1 MWSRFMRSAH
11 VFSLVRFFMH
21 VCGPVIVPAIVAS
34 RSAPKYMIEHG
45 LQICSDA
52 SSASPDANGQLDEET
67 AEMFRTEFEYI
78 LSFVSGLRTIQP
90 LLSRDIHFGIA
101 NKAFDF
107 VIRAITIAE
116 SPTIPESYRPFMK
129 SAVDELANYGS
140 ILCTT
145 MPEQMTVPKARIHPA
160 ILSVMDRMATPSVPA
175 EFACEMMRHA
185 RSIQSCFMPGCPE
198 SAQSSGRVYMRC
210 SGCRIVAYHSKECQA
225 RAWTHKSLPHR
236 DICKKMKQV
245 YDIAGDYLHR
255 AEDQERFVRE
265 MRRAKIRD
273 AMLQDIG
280 IWLSAAYKNL
290 HRPGP
295 FLTADARKYLSRK
308 KGPIYTEGMREYL
321 MQVESSLL
329 SNPKRCKAGRR

>member
-11 VFSLVRFFMH
+11 VFSLVGFFMH

-52 SSASPDANGQLDEET
+52 FSASLDANGQLDNGT
-67 AEMFRTEFEYI
+67 AETFRTEFEYI
-78 LSFVSGLRTIQP
+78 MSFVSGLLTIQP
-90 LLSRDIHFGIA
+90 FLSRDLHFGIA

-107 VIRAITIAE
+107 TTRAIMIAE

-129 SAVDELANYGS
+129 SAVDRLARYGS
-140 ILCTT
+140 ILCTM

-160 ILSVMDRMATPSVPA
+160 ILSVMDRMTTPSVPA
-175 EFACEMMRHA
+175 EFACDMMRHA
-185 RSIQSCFMPGCPE
+185 RTIQSCFTPGCPE

-245 YDIAGDYLHR
+245 YDIAGDYLQR
-255 AEDQERFVRE
+255 AEDQEKFVRE
-265 MRRAKIRD
+265 MKRANIRD
-273 AMLQDIG
+273 AMLKEIG
-280 IWLSAAYKNL
+280 IWLSAAYTNL
-290 HRPGP
+290 QRPGP
-295 FLTADARKYLSRK
+295 FLTADAHKYLSRK
-308 KGPIYTEGMREYL
+308 KGQIYTEGMQEFL
-321 MQVESSLL
+321 LQVESSLL
-329 SNPKRCKAGRR
+329 SNPKRRKAG